1 MTCAVFPG
9 TFDPMTLGHMDIV
22 RRAAGIFD
30 TVIVAVAES
39 AAKHPLLPLKERV
52 DLARDLTE
60 GMPGVSVEGFSGLL
74 SDFVVSRGA
83 SVVVRGMRPVGDFAN
98 EYQMAAT
105 NRLLMPGVETVFLMP
120 SAQYQF
126 VKGSLVREIVK
137 MGGSVSA
144 FVAPAATKALA
155 AKLRTRD

>member
-9 TFDPMTLGHMDIV
+9 TFDPMTLGHMDIL
-22 RRAAGIFD
+22 RRATGIFE

-39 AAKHPLLPLKERV
+39 AQKHPLLTLQERI
-52 DLARDLTE
+52 DLIRELTE
-60 GMPGVSVEGFSGLL
+60 GMDRVRVEGFRGLL
-74 SDFVVSRGA
+74 CDFVLSQGA
-83 SVVVRGMRPVGDFAN
+83 SVVIRGVRPVGDFAT

-105 NRLLMPGVETVFLMP
+105 NRSLMPGVETVFMMP
-120 SAQYQF
+120 ASQYQF

-144 FVAPAATKALA
+144 FVAPAASKALA
-155 AKLRTRD
+155 AKIRAC